1 MELMPSSAA
10 KPEEASAIHH
20 LRMEWEPYKSI
31 AEPTLCPNDCGRFF
45 YPKGSGV
52 FLNCGEICSL
62 PHLNRVAKSF

>member
-31 AEPTLCPNDCGRFF
+31 AEPTLCP
-45 YPKGSGV
+45 SI
-52 FLNCGEICSL
+52 GEINGL
-62 PHLNRVAKSF
+62 LRVDFLTDAAN